1 MSDVIK
7 LNLKSQKI
15 NVSLRNQ
22 FAVGQIKQ
30 ESSEDLLQLQ
40 FAQQYQRGYDAGRK
54 STLEQYEEDYN
65 EKLNKKYS
73 ELDHIIETL
82 NNQVN
87 EYSIAFEK
95 LTIKMSLLIS
105 EKIVKHEILLNPII
119 EEVIND
125 ALKRVIGANKIMV
138 KLNPGDL
145 KELNALGKN
154 FLSGDSLSKINFETD
169 ERIDPGGCLVESEIG
184 NVDSRISTQI
194 NELKKLFEANYNLDK
209 T

>member
-7 LNLKSQKI
+7 LNLKSHKI

-40 FAQQYQRGYDAGRK
+40 FAQHYQRGYDNGRK

-73 ELDHIIETL
+73 ELNNIIETL
-82 NNQVN
+82 NNQID
-87 EYSIAFEK
+87 EYSQSFEK
-95 LTIKMSLLIS
+95 LTIKISLLIA
-105 EKIVKHEILLNPII
+105 EKIVKHEISLNPII
-119 EEVIND
+119 EEAINE

-138 KLNPGDL
+138 KLNPGDH
-145 KELNALGKN
+145 KELSTQGKN
-154 FLSGDSLSKINFETD
+154 FLSGDSLSKINFESD
-169 ERIDPGGCLVESEIG
+169 ERIDPGGCMVESEIG
-184 NVDSRISTQI
+184 NVDSRITTQI
-194 NELKKLFEANYNLDK
+194 NELKKLFEANFNLDK
-209 T
+209 V